1 MQNSNTYKLYKSG
14 KLWVIG
20 AVAVAGVAVSA
31 NITQVSADTVS
42 NADAQA
48 VKITD
53 ATQNDKQVQL
63 TASSTDTATDKAT
76 TDEATKS
83 ANVSSTAE
91 KSTVPTTTD
100 TSTAQSVQAT
110 AKSLPQVK
118 AVVLSASTDVVSD
131 ASSTVDDGTTVDN
144 GGTSTDDGTTVDN
157 GGSSSPSD
165 NGGSSSS
172 NDNGGSSSSE
182 NGGSSSSDN
191 GGSSSS
197 TDDGTTVDNGGSSSS
212 SDNGGSSSS
221 SDNSGSSSSDNG
233 GSSSSS
239 DNNGSSSNGGG
250 TDSSTTGGNGS
261 SRDNNTVPLTPT
273 TPDTN
278 NQGEVNHVKPI
289 EVTPDNS
296 GNVVSVPTQ
305 VASVPSVDRAV
316 EAYNQALTAND
327 KDATKAPVVEAKQK
341 LDDAVAKALPL
352 THATEKS
359 SMGGNGILAL
369 AMSGLVALGGLIY
382 KRKHL

>member
-1 MQNSNTYKLYKSG
+1 MLQKQLLIAGSVL
-14 KLWVIG
+14 G
-20 AVAVAGVAVSA
+20 ALALGHQA
-31 NITQVSADTVS
+31 VSADTVP
-42 NADAQA
+42 A
-48 VKITD
+48 
-53 ATQNDKQVQL
+53 
-63 TASSTDTATDKAT
+63 
-76 TDEATKS
+76 
-83 ANVSSTAE
+83 
-91 KSTVPTTTD
+91 TTD

-110 AKSLPQVK
+110 TKALPQVK
-118 AVVLSASTDVVSD
+118 AVVLSANTDVVSD
-131 ASSTVDDGTTVDN
+131 ANSTVDDGTTVDN
-144 GGTSTDDGTTVDN
+144 GGTSNNDGTAVD
-157 GGSSSPSD
+157 S
-165 NGGSSSS
+165 GGSSSS
-172 NDNGGSSSSE
+172 SDNGSSSSSD

-197 TDDGTTVDNGGSSSS
+197 SDNGSGSSSTDDSTTVDNGGSSSS

-221 SDNSGSSSSDNG
+221 SDNGGSSSSDNG

-261 SRDNNTVPLTPT
+261 SSDNNTVPLAPT
-273 TPDTN
+273 TPETN
-278 NQGEVNHVKPI
+278 NQGEVNHVKPV
-289 EVTPDNS
+289 EVTPDNP
-296 GNVVSVPTQ
+296 GNVVDVPTQ
-305 VASVPSVDRAV
+305 VATVPSVARAV

>member
-1 MQNSNTYKLYKSG
+1 
-14 KLWVIG
+14 
-20 AVAVAGVAVSA
+20 
-31 NITQVSADTVS
+31 SADTVP
-42 NADAQA
+42 
-48 VKITD
+48 
-53 ATQNDKQVQL
+53 
-63 TASSTDTATDKAT
+63 TA
-76 TDEATKS
+76 
-83 ANVSSTAE
+83 
-91 KSTVPTTTD
+91 TD

-110 AKSLPQVK
+110 TKALPQVK
-118 AVVLSASTDVVSD
+118 AVVLSSNTDVVSD

-144 GGTSTDDGTTVDN
+144 GGETNNDGNTVDN
-157 GGSSSPSD
+157 GGSSSSSD

-172 NDNGGSSSSE
+172 NDNGD
-182 NGGSSSSDN
+182 GGSSSSNN
-191 GGSSSS
+191 GSGSSS
-197 TDDGTTVDNGGSSSS
+197 TDDGTNVDNGGSSSS

-239 DNNGSSSNGGG
+239 NNNGSSSNGGG

-261 SRDNNTVPLTPT
+261 SSDNNTVPLTPT

-278 NQGEVNHVKPI
+278 NQGEVNHVKPV

-296 GNVVSVPTQ
+296 GNVVDEPTQ
-305 VASVPSVDRAV
+305 VASVPSVARAV

-382 KRKHL
+382 KKKKALF

>member
-1 MQNSNTYKLYKSG
+1 MLGSLALGHQ
-14 KLWVIG
+14 
-20 AVAVAGVAVSA
+20 A
-31 NITQVSADTVS
+31 VSADTV
-42 NADAQA
+42 
-48 VKITD
+48 
-53 ATQNDKQVQL
+53 
-63 TASSTDTATDKAT
+63 
-76 TDEATKS
+76 
-83 ANVSSTAE
+83 
-91 KSTVPTTTD
+91 PTTD

-110 AKSLPQVK
+110 TKALPQVK
-118 AVVLSASTDVVSD
+118 AVVLSATTDVVSD

-144 GGTSTDDGTTVDN
+144 GGTSNNDGTTVDN
-157 GGSSSPSD
+157 GGSSSSSD
-165 NGGSSSS
+165 NGGS
-172 NDNGGSSSSE
+172 GSSSDN
-182 NGGSSSSDN
+182 NGGGSSSDN
-191 GGSSSS
+191 GGSGSSSDNNGSGSSS

-221 SDNSGSSSSDNG
+221 SDDGSSSSSDNGGSNSSSDNSSSSSSDNG

-261 SRDNNTVPLTPT
+261 SSDNNTVPLTPT

-296 GNVVSVPTQ
+296 GNVVDVPTQ
-305 VASVPSVDRAV
+305 VASVPSVARAV

>member
-1 MQNSNTYKLYKSG
+1 MLQKQLLIAGSVL
-14 KLWVIG
+14 G
-20 AVAVAGVAVSA
+20 ALALGHQA
-31 NITQVSADTVS
+31 VSADTVP
-42 NADAQA
+42 
-48 VKITD
+48 
-53 ATQNDKQVQL
+53 
-63 TASSTDTATDKAT
+63 TA
-76 TDEATKS
+76 
-83 ANVSSTAE
+83 
-91 KSTVPTTTD
+91 TD
-100 TSTAQSVQAT
+100 TSTAQSVHAT
-110 AKSLPQVK
+110 TKALPQVK
-118 AVVLSASTDVVSD
+118 AVVLSATTDVVSD

-144 GGTSTDDGTTVDN
+144 GGTSNNDGTTVDN
-157 GGSSSPSD
+157 GGSSSSSD
-165 NGGSSSS
+165 NGGS
-172 NDNGGSSSSE
+172 GSSSDN
-182 NGGSSSSDN
+182 NGGGSSSDN
-191 GGSSSS
+191 GGSGSSSDNNGSGSSS

-212 SDNGGSSSS
+212 SNNGGSSSS
-221 SDNSGSSSSDNG
+221 SDNGGSSSSDNG

-261 SRDNNTVPLTPT
+261 SSDNNTVPLTPT

-278 NQGEVNHVKPI
+278 NQGEVNHVKPV

-296 GNVVSVPTQ
+296 GNVVDVPTQ
-305 VASVPSVDRAV
+305 VASVPSVARAV

-359 SMGGNGILAL
+359 SMGGSGILAL
-369 AMSGLVALGGLIY
+369 ATSGLVALGGLIY

>member
-1 MQNSNTYKLYKSG
+1 MLKKQLLIAGTVL
-14 KLWVIG
+14 G
-20 AVAVAGVAVSA
+20 ALALGHQA
-31 NITQVSADTVS
+31 VSADTV
-42 NADAQA
+42 
-48 VKITD
+48 
-53 ATQNDKQVQL
+53 
-63 TASSTDTATDKAT
+63 
-76 TDEATKS
+76 
-83 ANVSSTAE
+83 
-91 KSTVPTTTD
+91 PTTSD

-110 AKSLPQVK
+110 TKALPQVK
-118 AVVLSASTDVVSD
+118 AVVLSATTDVVSD

-144 GGTSTDDGTTVDN
+144 GGSSTDDGTTVDN
-157 GGSSSPSD
+157 GGSSS
-165 NGGSSSS
+165 
-172 NDNGGSSSSE
+172 
-182 NGGSSSSDN
+182 SSDN
-191 GGSSSS
+191 GSGSSS

-221 SDNSGSSSSDNG
+221 SDNGGSSSSDNG

-250 TDSSTTGGNGS
+250 TDNSTTGGNGS
-261 SRDNNTVPLTPT
+261 SSDNNIVPLTT

-278 NQGEVNHVKPI
+278 NQGEVNHVKPV

-296 GNVVSVPTQ
+296 GNVVDVPTQ
-305 VASVPSVDRAV
+305 VASVPSVARAI

-352 THATEKS
+352 TDAIKKS

-382 KRKHL
+382 KRKYL

>member
-1 MQNSNTYKLYKSG
+1 MLQKQLLIAGSVL
-14 KLWVIG
+14 G
-20 AVAVAGVAVSA
+20 ALALGHQAV
-31 NITQVSADTVS
+31 NADTV
-42 NADAQA
+42 
-48 VKITD
+48 
-53 ATQNDKQVQL
+53 
-63 TASSTDTATDKAT
+63 
-76 TDEATKS
+76 
-83 ANVSSTAE
+83 
-91 KSTVPTTTD
+91 PTTD

-110 AKSLPQVK
+110 TKALPQVK
-118 AVVLSASTDVVSD
+118 AVVLSATTDVVND

-144 GGTSTDDGTTVDN
+144 GGTSNNDGTAVDN
-157 GGSSSPSD
+157 GGSSSSSD
-165 NGGSSSS
+165 NGSSSS
-172 NDNGGSSSSE
+172 NDNGGSSSS
-182 NGGSSSSDN
+182 DN
-191 GGSSSS
+191 GGGSSS
-197 TDDGTTVDNGGSSSS
+197 TDDGTTVDNSGS
-212 SDNGGSSSS
+212 
-221 SDNSGSSSSDNG
+221 SSSSDNG

-261 SRDNNTVPLTPT
+261 SSDNNTVPLTPT

-278 NQGEVNHVKPI
+278 NQGEVNHVKPV

-296 GNVVSVPTQ
+296 GNVVDVPTQ
-305 VASVPSVDRAV
+305 VASVPSVARAV

-359 SMGGNGILAL
+359 SVGGSGILAL
-369 AMSGLVALGGLIY
+369 ATSGLVALGGLIY

>member
-1 MQNSNTYKLYKSG
+1 MLQKQLLIAGSVL
-14 KLWVIG
+14 G
-20 AVAVAGVAVSA
+20 ALALGHQAVSA
-31 NITQVSADTVS
+31 N
-42 NADAQA
+42 
-48 VKITD
+48 
-53 ATQNDKQVQL
+53 
-63 TASSTDTATDKAT
+63 
-76 TDEATKS
+76 
-83 ANVSSTAE
+83 
-91 KSTVPTTTD
+91 TVPTTTD
-100 TSTAQSVQAT
+100 TSTAKSVQAT
-110 AKSLPQVK
+110 SKTLPQVK
-118 AVVLSASTDVVSD
+118 AVVLSATTDVVSD

-144 GGTSTDDGTTVDN
+144 GGTSNNDGTKVDN
-157 GGSSSPSD
+157 GGS
-165 NGGSSSS
+165 
-172 NDNGGSSSSE
+172 
-182 NGGSSSSDN
+182 SSSSDN
-191 GGSSSS
+191 GGSGSSSDNNGGGSSSDNGGSGSSSDNNGSGSSS

-221 SDNSGSSSSDNG
+221 SDNGGSSSSDNG

-261 SRDNNTVPLTPT
+261 SSDNNIVPLTPT

-296 GNVVSVPTQ
+296 GNVVDVPTQ
-305 VASVPSVDRAV
+305 VASVPSIARAV

-369 AMSGLVALGGLIY
+369 AMSGLVAFGGLIY

>member
-1 MQNSNTYKLYKSG
+1 MLQKQLLIAGSVL
-14 KLWVIG
+14 G
-20 AVAVAGVAVSA
+20 ALALGHQA
-31 NITQVSADTVS
+31 VSADTM
-42 NADAQA
+42 
-48 VKITD
+48 
-53 ATQNDKQVQL
+53 
-63 TASSTDTATDKAT
+63 
-76 TDEATKS
+76 
-83 ANVSSTAE
+83 
-91 KSTVPTTTD
+91 PTTID

-110 AKSLPQVK
+110 TKALPQVK
-118 AVVLSASTDVVSD
+118 AVVLSATTDVVSD

-144 GGTSTDDGTTVDN
+144 GGSSSSSDNDSSSSSDN
-157 GGSSSPSD
+157 GASSSSD

-172 NDNGGSSSSE
+172 DNNGS
-182 NGGSSSSDN
+182 G
-191 GGSSSS
+191 SSS
-197 TDDGTTVDNGGSSSS
+197 TDDGTTVDNGGGSSSDNGSSSS
-212 SDNGGSSSS
+212 SDNG
-221 SDNSGSSSSDNG
+221 GSSSSDNG

-261 SRDNNTVPLTPT
+261 SSDNNTVPLTPT

-278 NQGEVNHVKPI
+278 NQGEVNHVKPV

-296 GNVVSVPTQ
+296 GNVVDVPTQ
-305 VASVPSVDRAV
+305 VASVPSVARAV

-369 AMSGLVALGGLIY
+369 TMSGLVALGGLIY
-382 KRKHL
+382 KCRQL

>member
-1 MQNSNTYKLYKSG
+1 MLQKQLLIAGSVL
-14 KLWVIG
+14 G
-20 AVAVAGVAVSA
+20 ALALGHQAVSA
-31 NITQVSADTVS
+31 D
-42 NADAQA
+42 
-48 VKITD
+48 
-53 ATQNDKQVQL
+53 
-63 TASSTDTATDKAT
+63 
-76 TDEATKS
+76 
-83 ANVSSTAE
+83 
-91 KSTVPTTTD
+91 TVPTTTD
-100 TSTAQSVQAT
+100 TSTAQSVQAIT
-110 AKSLPQVK
+110 KALPQVK
-118 AVVLSASTDVVSD
+118 AVVLSDTTDVVSD
-131 ASSTVDDGTTVDN
+131 ASSTVDDGTTIDN
-144 GGTSTDDGTTVDN
+144 GGSSTDDGTTVDN
-157 GGSSSPSD
+157 GGSSSSSD
-165 NGGSSSS
+165 NGGS
-172 NDNGGSSSSE
+172 GSSSDN
-182 NGGSSSSDN
+182 NGGGSSSDN
-191 GGSSSS
+191 GGSGSSSDNNGSGSSS

-221 SDNSGSSSSDNG
+221 SDNGGSSSSDNGGSNSSSDNGGSSSSDNG

-261 SRDNNTVPLTPT
+261 SSDNNTVPLTPT

-278 NQGEVNHVKPI
+278 NQGEVNHVKPV

-296 GNVVSVPTQ
+296 GNVVDVPTQ
-305 VASVPSVDRAV
+305 VASVPSVARAV

>member
-1 MQNSNTYKLYKSG
+1 MLQKQL
-14 KLWVIG
+14 LI
-20 AVAVAGVAVSA
+20 AGSVLGVLALGHQAVSA
-31 NITQVSADTVS
+31 
-42 NADAQA
+42 
-48 VKITD
+48 
-53 ATQNDKQVQL
+53 
-63 TASSTDTATDKAT
+63 
-76 TDEATKS
+76 E
-83 ANVSSTAE
+83 
-91 KSTVPTTTD
+91 TVPTATD

-110 AKSLPQVK
+110 TKALPQVK
-118 AVVLSASTDVVSD
+118 AVVLSATTDVVSD
-131 ASSTVDDGTTVDN
+131 ASSTVDDGTIVDN
-144 GGTSTDDGTTVDN
+144 GGTSNNDGTTVDN
-157 GGSSSPSD
+157 GGSSSSSD
-165 NGGSSSS
+165 NGGS
-172 NDNGGSSSSE
+172 GSSSDN
-182 NGGSSSSDN
+182 NGGGSSSDN
-191 GGSSSS
+191 GGSGSSSDNNGSGSSS

-212 SDNGGSSSS
+212 SGNGGSNSS
-221 SDNSGSSSSDNG
+221 SDNSSSSSSDNG

-261 SRDNNTVPLTPT
+261 SSDNNTVPLTPT

-278 NQGEVNHVKPI
+278 NQGEVNHVKPV

-296 GNVVSVPTQ
+296 GIVVDVPTQ
-305 VASVPSVDRAV
+305 VASVPSVARAV

-341 LDDAVAKALPL
+341 LDDSVAKALPL

-369 AMSGLVALGGLIY
+369 AMSGLVALGVLIY

>member
-1 MQNSNTYKLYKSG
+1 MQKQLLIAGSVL
-14 KLWVIG
+14 G
-20 AVAVAGVAVSA
+20 ALALGHQAVSA
-31 NITQVSADTVS
+31 D
-42 NADAQA
+42 
-48 VKITD
+48 
-53 ATQNDKQVQL
+53 
-63 TASSTDTATDKAT
+63 
-76 TDEATKS
+76 
-83 ANVSSTAE
+83 
-91 KSTVPTTTD
+91 TVPTTTD
-100 TSTAQSVQAT
+100 TSTVQSVQAT
-110 AKSLPQVK
+110 AKSSSQVK
-118 AVVLSASTDVVSD
+118 VVVLSASTDVVSD

-172 NDNGGSSSSE
+172 NDNGGSSSSSD

-221 SDNSGSSSSDNG
+221 SDNSGSSSSSDNG

-261 SRDNNTVPLTPT
+261 SSDNNTVPLTPT

-296 GNVVSVPTQ
+296 GNVVDVPTQ
-305 VASVPSVDRAV
+305 VASVPSVARAV

-327 KDATKAPVVEAKQK
+327 KDATKAPVVESKQK
-341 LDDAVAKALPL
+341 LDDVVAKALPL

>member
-1 MQNSNTYKLYKSG
+1 MQKQLLIAGSVL
-14 KLWVIG
+14 G
-20 AVAVAGVAVSA
+20 ALALGHQA
-31 NITQVSADTVS
+31 VSADTVP
-42 NADAQA
+42 
-48 VKITD
+48 
-53 ATQNDKQVQL
+53 
-63 TASSTDTATDKAT
+63 TA
-76 TDEATKS
+76 
-83 ANVSSTAE
+83 
-91 KSTVPTTTD
+91 TD

-110 AKSLPQVK
+110 TKALPQVK
-118 AVVLSASTDVVSD
+118 AVVLSATTDVVSD

-144 GGTSTDDGTTVDN
+144 GGTSNNDGTTVDN
-157 GGSSSPSD
+157 GGSSSSSD
-165 NGGSSSS
+165 NGGS
-172 NDNGGSSSSE
+172 GSSSDN
-182 NGGSSSSDN
+182 NGGGSSSDN
-191 GGSSSS
+191 GGSGSSSDNNGSGSSS

-221 SDNSGSSSSDNG
+221 SDNGGSSSSDNGGSSSLSDNGGSSSSDNG

-239 DNNGSSSNGGG
+239 DNNGSSSNGGD

-261 SRDNNTVPLTPT
+261 SSDNNTVPLTPT

-296 GNVVSVPTQ
+296 GNVVDVPTQ
-305 VASVPSVDRAV
+305 VASVPSIARAV

-352 THATEKS
+352 THATKKS

-369 AMSGLVALGGLIY
+369 AMSGLVAFGGLIY

>member
-1 MQNSNTYKLYKSG
+1 MQKQLLIAGSVL
-14 KLWVIG
+14 G
-20 AVAVAGVAVSA
+20 ALALGHQA
-31 NITQVSADTVS
+31 VSADTVP
-42 NADAQA
+42 
-48 VKITD
+48 
-53 ATQNDKQVQL
+53 
-63 TASSTDTATDKAT
+63 TA
-76 TDEATKS
+76 
-83 ANVSSTAE
+83 
-91 KSTVPTTTD
+91 TD

-110 AKSLPQVK
+110 TKALPQVK
-118 AVVLSASTDVVSD
+118 SVVLSANTDVVSD
-131 ASSTVDDGTTVDN
+131 ANSTVDDGTTVDN
-144 GGTSTDDGTTVDN
+144 GGTSNNDGTTVDN
-157 GGSSSPSD
+157 GGSSSSSD

-172 NDNGGSSSSE
+172 DNSGSSSSD

-191 GGSSSS
+191 GSGSSS

-221 SDNSGSSSSDNG
+221 SDNGGSSSSDNG

-261 SRDNNTVPLTPT
+261 SSDNNTVPLAPT

-278 NQGEVNHVKPI
+278 NQGEVNHVKPV

-296 GNVVSVPTQ
+296 GNVVDVPTQ
-305 VASVPSVDRAV
+305 VATVPSVSRAV

-327 KDATKAPVVEAKQK
+327 KDATKTPVVEAKQK
-341 LDDAVAKALPL
+341 LDDSVAKALPL

-369 AMSGLVALGGLIY
+369 AMSGLVALGGVIY
-382 KRKHL
+382 KKKKALF

>member
-1 MQNSNTYKLYKSG
+1 MLQKQLLIAGSVL
-14 KLWVIG
+14 G
-20 AVAVAGVAVSA
+20 ALALGHQAVSA
-31 NITQVSADTVS
+31 D
-42 NADAQA
+42 
-48 VKITD
+48 
-53 ATQNDKQVQL
+53 
-63 TASSTDTATDKAT
+63 
-76 TDEATKS
+76 
-83 ANVSSTAE
+83 
-91 KSTVPTTTD
+91 TVPTTTD

-110 AKSLPQVK
+110 TKALPQVK
-118 AVVLSASTDVVSD
+118 AVVLSATTDVVSD

-144 GGTSTDDGTTVDN
+144 GGTSKNDGTTVDN
-157 GGSSSPSD
+157 GGSSSSSD
-165 NGGSSSS
+165 NDGSGSSSD
-172 NDNGGSSSSE
+172 NNGGD
-182 NGGSSSSDN
+182 SSSDN
-191 GGSSSS
+191 GGSGSSSDNNGGGSSSDNGGSGSSSDNNGSGSSS

-212 SDNGGSSSS
+212 SDNGGSNSS
-221 SDNSGSSSSDNG
+221 SDNSSSSSSDNG

-261 SRDNNTVPLTPT
+261 NNTVPLTPT

-278 NQGEVNHVKPI
+278 NQGEANHVKPV
-289 EVTPDNS
+289 EVTTDNS
-296 GNVVSVPTQ
+296 GNVVDVPTQ
-305 VASVPSVDRAV
+305 VASVPSVARAV

>member
-1 MQNSNTYKLYKSG
+1 MLQKQLLIAGSVL
-14 KLWVIG
+14 G
-20 AVAVAGVAVSA
+20 ALALGHQA
-31 NITQVSADTVS
+31 VSADTV
-42 NADAQA
+42 
-48 VKITD
+48 
-53 ATQNDKQVQL
+53 
-63 TASSTDTATDKAT
+63 
-76 TDEATKS
+76 
-83 ANVSSTAE
+83 
-91 KSTVPTTTD
+91 PTTD

-110 AKSLPQVK
+110 TKALPQVK
-118 AVVLSASTDVVSD
+118 AVVLSATTDVVSD

-144 GGTSTDDGTTVDN
+144 GGTSNNDGTAVD
-157 GGSSSPSD
+157 
-165 NGGSSSS
+165 
-172 NDNGGSSSSE
+172 

-197 TDDGTTVDNGGSSSS
+197 SDNGGSSSSDNGGSSSSNNGGGSSSSTDDGTIVDNGGSSSSSDNSGSSSS

-233 GSSSSS
+233 GSSSLS

-261 SRDNNTVPLTPT
+261 SSDNNTVPLTPT

-278 NQGEVNHVKPI
+278 NQGEVNHVKPV

-296 GNVVSVPTQ
+296 GNVVDVPTQ
-305 VASVPSVDRAV
+305 VASVPSVARAV

-352 THATEKS
+352 THATERS
-359 SMGGNGILAL
+359 AMGGNGILAL

>member
-1 MQNSNTYKLYKSG
+1 MLQKQLLIAGSVL
-14 KLWVIG
+14 G
-20 AVAVAGVAVSA
+20 ALALGYQS
-31 NITQVSADTVS
+31 VSADTVP
-42 NADAQA
+42 A
-48 VKITD
+48 
-53 ATQNDKQVQL
+53 
-63 TASSTDTATDKAT
+63 
-76 TDEATKS
+76 
-83 ANVSSTAE
+83 
-91 KSTVPTTTD
+91 TTD

-110 AKSLPQVK
+110 TKALPQVK
-118 AVVLSASTDVVSD
+118 AVVLSANTDVVSD
-131 ASSTVDDGTTVDN
+131 ANSTVDDGTTVDN
-144 GGTSTDDGTTVDN
+144 GGTSNNDSTAVDN
-157 GGSSSPSD
+157 GGSSSLSD
-165 NGGSSSS
+165 N
-172 NDNGGSSSSE
+172 D
-182 NGGSSSSDN
+182 GSSSSDN
-191 GGSSSS
+191 GGSSSSSDNGSGSSS

-221 SDNSGSSSSDNG
+221 SDNGGSSSSDNG

-261 SRDNNTVPLTPT
+261 SSDNNTVPLKPT

-278 NQGEVNHVKPI
+278 NQGEVNHVKPV

-305 VASVPSVDRAV
+305 VASVPSVARAV

-327 KDATKAPVVEAKQK
+327 KDATKTPVVEAKQK

-382 KRKHL
+382 KKKKALF

>member
-1 MQNSNTYKLYKSG
+1 MLQKQLLIAGSVL
-14 KLWVIG
+14 G
-20 AVAVAGVAVSA
+20 ALTLGHQA
-31 NITQVSADTVS
+31 VSADTVP
-42 NADAQA
+42 A
-48 VKITD
+48 
-53 ATQNDKQVQL
+53 
-63 TASSTDTATDKAT
+63 
-76 TDEATKS
+76 
-83 ANVSSTAE
+83 
-91 KSTVPTTTD
+91 TTD

-110 AKSLPQVK
+110 TKALPQVK
-118 AVVLSASTDVVSD
+118 AVVLSANTDVVSD
-131 ASSTVDDGTTVDN
+131 ANSTVDDGTTVDN
-144 GGTSTDDGTTVDN
+144 GRTSNNDGTTVDN
-157 GGSSSPSD
+157 GGSSSSSD

-172 NDNGGSSSSE
+172 DNSGSSSSD

-191 GGSSSS
+191 GSGSSS

-221 SDNSGSSSSDNG
+221 SDNGGSSSSDNG

-250 TDSSTTGGNGS
+250 TDSSTTGDNGLLS
-261 SRDNNTVPLTPT
+261 DNNTVPLTPT

-278 NQGEVNHVKPI
+278 NQGEVNHVKPV

-296 GNVVSVPTQ
+296 GNVVDVPTQ
-305 VASVPSVDRAV
+305 VASVPSVARAV

-382 KRKHL
+382 KKKKALF

>member
-1 MQNSNTYKLYKSG
+1 MQKQLLIAGSVL
-14 KLWVIG
+14 G
-20 AVAVAGVAVSA
+20 ALALGHQA
-31 NITQVSADTVS
+31 VSADTV
-42 NADAQA
+42 
-48 VKITD
+48 
-53 ATQNDKQVQL
+53 
-63 TASSTDTATDKAT
+63 
-76 TDEATKS
+76 
-83 ANVSSTAE
+83 
-91 KSTVPTTTD
+91 PTTD

-110 AKSLPQVK
+110 TEALPQVK
-118 AVVLSASTDVVSD
+118 AVVLSATTDVVSD

-144 GGTSTDDGTTVDN
+144 GGTSNNDGTTVDN
-157 GGSSSPSD
+157 GGSSSSSD
-165 NGGSSSS
+165 NGDSGSSSD
-172 NDNGGSSSSE
+172 NNGG
-182 NGGSSSSDN
+182 GSSSDN
-191 GGSSSS
+191 GGSGSSSDNNGSGSSS

-212 SDNGGSSSS
+212 SGNGGSNSS
-221 SDNSGSSSSDNG
+221 SDNGSSSSSDNG

-261 SRDNNTVPLTPT
+261 PSEDKTVPLTPT

-278 NQGEVNHVKPI
+278 NQGEVNYVTSVD
-289 EVTPDNS
+289 VTPDNS
-296 GNVVSVPTQ
+296 GNIVSVPTQ
-305 VASVPSVDRAV
+305 VASVPSVARAV

-327 KDATKAPVVEAKQK
+327 KDATKTPVVEAKQK

-382 KRKHL
+382 KKKKALF

>member
-1 MQNSNTYKLYKSG
+1 MLQKQLLIAGSVL
-14 KLWVIG
+14 G
-20 AVAVAGVAVSA
+20 ALALGHQAVSA
-31 NITQVSADTVS
+31 D
-42 NADAQA
+42 
-48 VKITD
+48 
-53 ATQNDKQVQL
+53 
-63 TASSTDTATDKAT
+63 
-76 TDEATKS
+76 
-83 ANVSSTAE
+83 
-91 KSTVPTTTD
+91 TVPTTTD

-110 AKSLPQVK
+110 TKALPQVK
-118 AVVLSASTDVVSD
+118 TVVLSANTDVVSD
-131 ASSTVDDGTTVDN
+131 ASSNVDDGTTVDN
-144 GGTSTDDGTTVDN
+144 GGTSN
-157 GGSSSPSD
+157 
-165 NGGSSSS
+165 N
-172 NDNGGSSSSE
+172 
-182 NGGSSSSDN
+182 
-191 GGSSSS
+191 
-197 TDDGTTVDNGGSSSS
+197 DGTTVDNGGSSSS

-221 SDNSGSSSSDNG
+221 SDKGGSSSSDNGGSSSSDNGGGSSSTDDGTTVDSGGSSSSDNG

-261 SRDNNTVPLTPT
+261 SSDNNTVPLTPK

-278 NQGEVNHVKPI
+278 NQGEVNHVKPV

-296 GNVVSVPTQ
+296 GNVVDVPTQ
-305 VASVPSVDRAV
+305 VASVPSVARAV
-316 EAYNQALTAND
+316 EAFNQALTAND

-359 SMGGNGILAL
+359 SIGGNGILAL

>member
-1 MQNSNTYKLYKSG
+1 MQKKLLIAGSV
-14 KLWVIG
+14 LG
-20 AVAVAGVAVSA
+20 ALALGHQAVSA
-31 NITQVSADTVS
+31 D
-42 NADAQA
+42 
-48 VKITD
+48 
-53 ATQNDKQVQL
+53 
-63 TASSTDTATDKAT
+63 
-76 TDEATKS
+76 
-83 ANVSSTAE
+83 
-91 KSTVPTTTD
+91 TVPTTTD
-100 TSTAQSVQAT
+100 ASTAQSVQAT
-110 AKSLPQVK
+110 TKALPQVK
-118 AVVLSASTDVVSD
+118 AVVLSATTDVVSD

-144 GGTSTDDGTTVDN
+144 GGTSN
-157 GGSSSPSD
+157 
-165 NGGSSSS
+165 N
-172 NDNGGSSSSE
+172 
-182 NGGSSSSDN
+182 
-191 GGSSSS
+191 
-197 TDDGTTVDNGGSSSS
+197 DGTTVDNGGSSSS

-221 SDNSGSSSSDNG
+221 SDNGGSSSSSDNGGSSSSDNG

-261 SRDNNTVPLTPT
+261 SSDNNTVPLTPT
-273 TPDTN
+273 RPDTN
-278 NQGEVNHVKPI
+278 NQGEVNHVKPV

-296 GNVVSVPTQ
+296 GNVVDVPTQ
-305 VASVPSVDRAV
+305 FASVPSVARAV
-316 EAYNQALTAND
+316 EAYNQALTANN

>member
-1 MQNSNTYKLYKSG
+1 MQKQLLIAGSVL
-14 KLWVIG
+14 G
-20 AVAVAGVAVSA
+20 ALALGHQAV
-31 NITQVSADTVS
+31 NADTV
-42 NADAQA
+42 
-48 VKITD
+48 T
-53 ATQNDKQVQL
+53 
-63 TASSTDTATDKAT
+63 TA
-76 TDEATKS
+76 
-83 ANVSSTAE
+83 
-91 KSTVPTTTD
+91 TD

-110 AKSLPQVK
+110 TKALPQVK
-118 AVVLSASTDVVSD
+118 AVVLSATTDVVSD
-131 ASSTVDDGTTVDN
+131 ADSTVDDGTTVDN
-144 GGTSTDDGTTVDN
+144 GGTSN
-157 GGSSSPSD
+157 
-165 NGGSSSS
+165 N
-172 NDNGGSSSSE
+172 
-182 NGGSSSSDN
+182 
-191 GGSSSS
+191 
-197 TDDGTTVDNGGSSSS
+197 DGTTVDNGGSSSS
-212 SDNGGSSSS
+212 SDNGGSGSSSDNNGGGSSSDNGGSGSSSDNNGSGSSSTYDGTTVDNGGGSSS
-221 SDNSGSSSSDNG
+221 SDNGGSSSSSDDGGSSSSDNG

-261 SRDNNTVPLTPT
+261 SSDNNTVPLTPT

-278 NQGEVNHVKPI
+278 NQGEVNHVKPV

-296 GNVVSVPTQ
+296 GNVVDVPTQ
-305 VASVPSVDRAV
+305 VATVPSVARAV

-382 KRKHL
+382 KKKKALF

>member
-1 MQNSNTYKLYKSG
+1 MQKQLLIAGSVL
-14 KLWVIG
+14 G
-20 AVAVAGVAVSA
+20 ALALGHQA
-31 NITQVSADTVS
+31 VSADTVP
-42 NADAQA
+42 
-48 VKITD
+48 
-53 ATQNDKQVQL
+53 
-63 TASSTDTATDKAT
+63 T
-76 TDEATKS
+76 TD
-83 ANVSSTAE
+83 N
-91 KSTVPTTTD
+91 
-100 TSTAQSVQAT
+100 STAQSVQAT

-144 GGTSTDDGTTVDN
+144 GGTSNNDGTTVDN
-157 GGSSSPSD
+157 GGSSSSSD
-165 NGGSSSS
+165 NGGSGSSS
-172 NDNGGSSSSE
+172 DNNGGGSSSD
-182 NGGSSSSDN
+182 NGGAGSSSDNNGSGSSSTDDGTTVDN

-212 SDNGGSSSS
+212 SGNGSSNSSSDNGSSSS
-221 SDNSGSSSSDNG
+221 SDNGGSNSSSDNSSSSSSDNG

-261 SRDNNTVPLTPT
+261 SSDNNTVPLTPT

-296 GNVVSVPTQ
+296 GNVVDVPTQ
-305 VASVPSVDRAV
+305 VASVPSVARAV

-352 THATEKS
+352 THATKKS

-369 AMSGLVALGGLIY
+369 AMSGLVAL
-382 KRKHL
+382 

>member
-1 MQNSNTYKLYKSG
+1 
-14 KLWVIG
+14 
-20 AVAVAGVAVSA
+20 
-31 NITQVSADTVS
+31 
-42 NADAQA
+42 
-48 VKITD
+48 
-53 ATQNDKQVQL
+53 
-63 TASSTDTATDKAT
+63 
-76 TDEATKS
+76 
-83 ANVSSTAE
+83 
-91 KSTVPTTTD
+91 TD

-110 AKSLPQVK
+110 TKVLPQVK
-118 AVVLSASTDVVSD
+118 AVVLSATTDVVSD
-131 ASSTVDDGTTVDN
+131 ASSTVDDGTIVDN
-144 GGTSTDDGTTVDN
+144 GGTSNNDGTTVDN
-157 GGSSSPSD
+157 GGSSS
-165 NGGSSSS
+165 
-172 NDNGGSSSSE
+172 
-182 NGGSSSSDN
+182 SSDN
-191 GGSSSS
+191 GGSGSSSDNNGSGASS

-221 SDNSGSSSSDNG
+221 SDNGGSSSSDNG

-261 SRDNNTVPLTPT
+261 TSDNNTVPLTPT

-278 NQGEVNHVKPI
+278 NQGEVNHVKPV

-305 VASVPSVDRAV
+305 VASVPSVARAV
-316 EAYNQALTAND
+316 QAYNQALTAND

-341 LDDAVAKALPL
+341 LDDTVAKALPL

-382 KRKHL
+382 KKKKSLF

>member
-1 MQNSNTYKLYKSG
+1 MQKQLLIAGSVL
-14 KLWVIG
+14 G
-20 AVAVAGVAVSA
+20 ALALGHQA
-31 NITQVSADTVS
+31 VSADTVP
-42 NADAQA
+42 
-48 VKITD
+48 
-53 ATQNDKQVQL
+53 
-63 TASSTDTATDKAT
+63 AT
-76 TDEATKS
+76 TDA
-83 ANVSSTAE
+83 
-91 KSTVPTTTD
+91 
-100 TSTAQSVQAT
+100 STAQSVQAT
-110 AKSLPQVK
+110 TKALPQVK
-118 AVVLSASTDVVSD
+118 AVVLSANTDVVSD
-131 ASSTVDDGTTVDN
+131 ANSTVDDGTTVDN
-144 GGTSTDDGTTVDN
+144 GGTSN
-157 GGSSSPSD
+157 
-165 NGGSSSS
+165 N
-172 NDNGGSSSSE
+172 
-182 NGGSSSSDN
+182 
-191 GGSSSS
+191 
-197 TDDGTTVDNGGSSSS
+197 DGTTVDNGGSSSS

-221 SDNSGSSSSDNG
+221 DNSGSSSSDNGGSSSSDNGSVSSSTDDGTTVDNGGSSSSSDNG

-261 SRDNNTVPLTPT
+261 SSDNNTVPLTPT

-278 NQGEVNHVKPI
+278 NQGEVNHVKPV

-305 VASVPSVDRAV
+305 VASVPSVARAV
-316 EAYNQALTAND
+316 QAYNQALTAND

-359 SMGGNGILAL
+359 SMGGSGILAL